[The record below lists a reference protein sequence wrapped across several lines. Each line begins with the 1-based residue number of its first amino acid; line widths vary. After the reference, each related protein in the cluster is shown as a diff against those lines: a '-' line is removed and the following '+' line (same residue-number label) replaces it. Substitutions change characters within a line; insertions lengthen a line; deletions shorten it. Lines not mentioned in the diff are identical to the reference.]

1 MGSWETHSLQVPAGA
16 RGRDFYTQKD
26 RLMAK
31 NADYGFVL
39 WDGKSPGSIENVITL
54 LKGGKS
60 ALVYYSPDKEFTE
73 LGSACQ

>member
-1 MGSWETHSLQVPAGA
+1 
-16 RGRDFYTQKD
+16 
-26 RLMAK
+26 MAK